1 MSLCEFANEEKV
13 LTGCV
18 VWLSSFQGTYGPL
31 SPVGHISL
39 EQVNSGRAGYCS
51 VTKPTMRTLDSIL
64 STGRGTQEATL
75 QHTGVLLY

>member
-39 EQVNSGRAGYCS
+39 EQVNSGRVG
-51 VTKPTMRTLDSIL
+51 
-64 STGRGTQEATL
+64 
-75 QHTGVLLY
+75 LLFSDKAYYEDPGFHS